1 MYRVTTILRWKYPR
15 RIRATPTRV
24 FVSLTFTFAIDSPV
38 ISANVTVSMCS
49 TVSNVSISTSH
60 QVGLIMFQEV
70 IGTWRITTNDYA
82 RCHRRKVKVPI
93 VYVSYYDITLK
104 MTTAI
109 NNLLRCIDFSHCRT
123 LNALLRQLF
132 GNICHITNV

>member
-1 MYRVTTILRWKYPR
+1 MEISSKNSSHANACVCFIDIYFRHRFTSNIGQCDSVNVLNGVKYVVYLRLY
-15 RIRATPTRV
+15 I
-24 FVSLTFTFAIDSPV
+24 SLF
-38 ISANVTVSMCS
+38 
-49 TVSNVSISTSH
+49 TSH

-70 IGTWRITTNDYA
+70 IGTTNDYA

-132 GNICHITNV
+132 GNICHIINV

>member
-15 RIRATPTRV
+15 RIRTTPTRV
-24 FVSLTFTFAIDSPV
+24 FVSLTFTFAIDLPV

-49 TVSNVSISTSH
+49 TVSNMSLSTSH

-70 IGTWRITTNDYA
+70 IETRKIATNDYA

-104 MTTAI
+104 MTTTI
-109 NNLLRCIDFSHCRT
+109 NNLLRYIDFSHCCT
-123 LNALLRQLF
+123 LNTLLR
-132 GNICHITNV
+132 